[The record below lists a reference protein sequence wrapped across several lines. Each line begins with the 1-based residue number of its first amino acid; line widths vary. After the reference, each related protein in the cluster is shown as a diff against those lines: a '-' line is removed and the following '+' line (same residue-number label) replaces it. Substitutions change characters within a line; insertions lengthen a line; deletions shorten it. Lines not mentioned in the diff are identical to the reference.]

1 MDNQDLSR
9 QVDLQKLY
17 LRNMQ
22 IIKWRLKAVLDIR
35 TGKTK
40 TTYKMTNI
48 FLLTHCT
55 YSYEL
60 FHIHSE
66 EQYRLLHELKRMFDH
81 TEMNA
86 DSNADPVYQID
97 DAHSIWVHEGCFEVL
112 NADGNRLLEPIRISE
127 FARHPREYFNLIA
140 GKIKE

>member
-1 MDNQDLSR
+1 MTRNNPDEDY
-9 QVDLQKLY
+9 Y
-17 LRNMQ
+17 LFRVRD
-22 IIKWRLKAVLDIR
+22 WKALPAPIAVKEE
-35 TGKTK
+35 GVKV
-40 TTYKMTNI
+40 YNMTNL

-86 DSNADPVYQID
+86 DGNSDPVYQID
-97 DAHSIWVHEGCFEVL
+97 DTHSIWVHEGCFEVL
-112 NADGNRLLEPIRISE
+112 NADGERLLEPIRISE
-127 FARHPREYFNLIA
+127 FARHPREYFNLIV